1 MEDHPLLAHRLRQ
14 ATKKTLQ
21 LSIINPFDDDLQMRV
36 AHKAIVAPTAMPHML
51 AQVVKA
57 AAAAKG
63 AAIPDG
69 VRGAVESVTVSEA
82 AQKLAEGFV
91 SGEKQAI
98 FLGNLAQHH
107 PAAAALHALAQ
118 ALADITGAR
127 LGFLGEAA
135 NSVGGY
141 VAGAVPFASP
151 AGKNA
156 LQMLAEPL
164 KAYLLLGV
172 EAELDTCG
180 RSARTV
186 AALKQAELVVAMSAF
201 QHRALEYARVAAHR
215 PVHRNG
221 RNVHQHR
228 RHRRLSA
235 ASFSRWQRP
244 APRGRSCACW
254 AISSV
259 FPASIRIR
267 LRRSAR
273 KRSATAM
280 FMRSWITARRS
291 PLFRRSPSLLPA
303 AWSASAKSRCMRRI
317 RSCAAHCRCRER
329 MMPARQWRG

>member
-1 MEDHPLLAHRLRQ
+1 MKIADIPELDRALVIGSTLRKDHPLLAHRLRQ

-141 VAGAVPFASP
+141 VAGAVPFGPP

-156 LQMLAEPL
+156 VQMVAEPL

-172 EAELDTCG
+172 EAELDTYDP
-180 RSARTV
+180 ARAV
-186 AALKQAELVVAMSAF
+186 AALKQADLVVAMSAF
-201 QHRALEYARVAAHR
+201 QHRALEYAHVMLPIGPFTETAGTFINTEGTVQTFGGVVQPLAET
-215 PVHRNG
+215 
-221 RNVHQHR
+221 
-228 RHRRLSA
+228 
-235 ASFSRWQRP
+235 RP
-244 APRGRSCACW
+244 AWKVLRVLGNLLGLPGFDQDSAEAVRQEALGDGDVQRS
-254 AISSV
+254 
-259 FPASIRIR
+259 
-267 LRRSAR
+267 
-273 KRSATAM
+273 
-280 FMRSWITARRS
+280 
-291 PLFRRSPSLLPA
+291 
-303 AWSASAKSRCMRRI
+303 
-317 RSCAAHCRCRER
+317 
-329 MMPARQWRG
+329 